1 MKARTSLAAV
11 AGLLALAGV
20 ASAQDLPKT
29 HFKVIGLNGP
39 TVASM
44 VDEVPFWRDT
54 LPKVSNG
61 SLTADITPLDQMGV
75 DDKTMLRLLRLGVM
89 DFAGMDISKM
99 AGDDPRFEACDLA
112 GLTLDA
118 DKARAACNA
127 YRDVIDRQ
135 IQKNWNTKLL
145 AFGANPPQIFWCR
158 NVIGGLD
165 DLKGKKVR
173 VFNNT
178 MRDFLGGVGAT
189 AVSMAFAEVVPALN
203 NGVVDC
209 AVTGSLS
216 GNTAGWPEVAKSVYP
231 MSLGWSVNVV
241 AVNLNTWKRLD
252 AKVQGLLV
260 EQMKAFEGTMRTT
273 AMIMAI
279 LVAAYFLNF
288 VITSIGLTTQVNRF
302 ITSLGLSP
310 TELLIVVIVLYIILG
325 MFMETLSMM
334 VATVLIIA
342 PIMFQAGFDP
352 IWFGIMVILLM
363 ETSMITP
370 PVGINLRVV
379 QGLRTRGKIDDVIM
393 GTLPFVA
400 TLVVMLVLMSIFPN
414 LALFLPHAASD

>member
-20 ASAQDLPKT
+20 ASAQDLPKA

-118 DKARAACNA
+118 DKARAACDA

-135 IQKNWNTKLL
+135 MQKNWNTKLL
-145 AFGANPPQIFWCR
+145 AFGANPPQICWCR
-158 NVIGGLD
+158 TVIGGLA

-252 AKVQGLLV
+252 AKVQGFLV
-260 EQMKAFEGTMRTT
+260 EQMKAYEDKMWVTMKKADAEAETCNTNRQPCTMGKLASTTIVAVKAAEMEAHKRLVEGAVLAGWAKRCGAECAREWNET
-273 AMIMAI
+273 
-279 LVAAYFLNF
+279 VGK
-288 VITSIGLTTQVNRF
+288 V
-302 ITSLGLSP
+302 LGLKAP
-310 TELLIVVIVLYIILG
+310 TG
-325 MFMETLSMM
+325 
-334 VATVLIIA
+334 
-342 PIMFQAGFDP
+342 
-352 IWFGIMVILLM
+352 
-363 ETSMITP
+363 
-370 PVGINLRVV
+370 
-379 QGLRTRGKIDDVIM
+379 
-393 GTLPFVA
+393 
-400 TLVVMLVLMSIFPN
+400 
-414 LALFLPHAASD
+414 